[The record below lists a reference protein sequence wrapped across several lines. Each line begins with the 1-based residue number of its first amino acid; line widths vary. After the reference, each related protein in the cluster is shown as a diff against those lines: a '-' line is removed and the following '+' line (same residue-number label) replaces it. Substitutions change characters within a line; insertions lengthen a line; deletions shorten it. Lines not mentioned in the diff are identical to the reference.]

1 MNNCVIISGG
11 KISKND
17 LSIDE
22 SDFVIAADSG
32 YRFAKKY
39 NVKVDL
45 VVGDFDSLHYIPQEI
60 EIKKLNKIKDDTD
73 TFSAVKEGIERG
85 YKNFIFYGALGKRE
99 EHSLANIS
107 ILLYLKNRGFAGK
120 IVSNSKNFI
129 VLKDE
134 SINLPSKKKGFISI
148 FSISEKSE
156 GVSIK
161 NLKYELINH
170 TLTND
175 FALGIDN
182 EYINLAPT
190 ISVKNGTI
198 LVIY

>member
-11 KISKND
+11 KISKKD

-32 YRFAKKY
+32 YRFAKE
-39 NVKVDL
+39 NNIKVDL
-45 VVGDFDSLHYIPQEI
+45 VVGDFDSLHYVPKEI
-60 EIKKLNKIKDDTD
+60 EVKKLNVIKDDTD
-73 TFSAVKEGIERG
+73 TFSAVKEGIARG
-85 YKNFIFYGALGKRE
+85 YKSFIFFGALGKRE

-107 ILLYLKNRGFAGK
+107 ILIYLKNRGFAGK
-120 IVSNSKNFI
+120 IIHNKKKYI
-129 VLKDE
+129 ILKDE
-134 SINLPSKKKGFISI
+134 SITLPCKKKGFISI

-156 GVSIK
+156 GVTLE
-161 NLKYELINH
+161 NLKYELINN
-170 TLTND
+170 TITNE

-182 EYINLAPT
+182 EYVNLAPT
-190 ISVKNGTI
+190 ITVKHGTI